1 MMGNLRSS
9 GWYVSETREKLM
21 FQAQPERRAEQRFP
35 LRLPVVVKSFEGGLR
50 EETSQTRDV
59 SARGAFFF
67 LENRLP
73 EGAPIEMTLT
83 LPSEITLTESIKVRC
98 KGRVVRVFDEA
109 AGTRVGTAVVIE
121 QYDFAHEVSEA

>member
-1 MMGNLRSS
+1 
-9 GWYVSETREKLM
+9 M
-21 FQAQPERRAEQRFP
+21 FQAQAERRAEQRFP
-35 LRLPVVVKSFEGGLR
+35 LRLPIIVKSFEGGLK

-73 EGAPIEMTLT
+73 EGAVIEMTLT

-98 KGRVVRVFDEA
+98 KGRVVRLLDKMEV
-109 AGTRVGTAVVIE
+109 GKIGTAVVIE
-121 QYDFAHEVSEA
+121 QYDFAADAHDA

>member
-1 MMGNLRSS
+1 
-9 GWYVSETREKLM
+9 M
-21 FQAQPERRAEQRFP
+21 FQAQTERRTEQRFP
-35 LRLPVVVKSFEGGLR
+35 LRLPVIIKSFEGGLR

-73 EGAPIEMTLT
+73 EGAPVEITLT

-98 KGRVVRVFDEA
+98 KGRVVRVLD
-109 AGTRVGTAVVIE
+109 GIMGDKVGTAVIIE
-121 QYDFAHEVSEA
+121 QYDFAHEAHQA

>member
-1 MMGNLRSS
+1 
-9 GWYVSETREKLM
+9 M
-21 FQAQPERRAEQRFP
+21 FQAQPDRRTEQRFA
-35 LRLPVVVKSFEGGLR
+35 LRLPVVVRSSEGGLK
-50 EETSQTRDV
+50 EESSQTRDV

-73 EGAPIEMTLT
+73 EGTPIEMTLT

-109 AGTRVGTAVVIE
+109 PGGKVGTAVIIE
-121 QYDFAHEVSEA
+121 QYDFAHEVHEA